1 MILITGGTGTSGGQ
15 VVQQLRATGKPF
27 RILARDP
34 AKAEGLKGPGVEVVA
49 GDLAKPGSLAAALA
63 GVEKVFL
70 LSPPAPDQVEVETN
84 LVNAAKNAGVKH
96 IVKFSAMTADAKAPP
111 RFPRAHGQIEDV
123 IKASGLAWTFL
134 RPPFFMQNLLGL
146 AGMVREGTI
155 YQPAKKSRAAFVD
168 TKDIAA
174 VAVQALIGTGHEGK
188 AYEITGPDLVNY
200 DEVAALFTKVIGH
213 QVLYQDVP
221 PAIAKQAM
229 LAMGIPEWNVDGI
242 LELMDQM
249 RAGKYEKISNV
260 VREVGQKRPTKLEQ
274 FIRDNV
280 AAFAAPSE

>member
-1 MILITGGTGTSGGQ
+1 MILITGGTGTTGGQ

-27 RILARDP
+27 RVLARDP
-34 AKAEGLKGPGVEVVA
+34 AKAQALRGPGVEVVA
-49 GDLAKPGSLAAALA
+49 SDLAKPDSLSGALA
-63 GVEKVFL
+63 GIERAFL
-70 LSPPAPDQVEVETN
+70 LSPPAPNQVEIESN

-96 IVKFSAMTADAKAPP
+96 VVKFSAMTADPKASS
-111 RFPRAHGQIEDV
+111 RFPRAHGQIEEI

-134 RPPFFMQNLLGL
+134 RPTFFMQNLLGL

-168 TKDIAA
+168 TRDIAA

-200 DEVAALFTKVIGH
+200 DEVAALFTKVTGH
-213 QVLYQDVP
+213 QVLYQDVA
-221 PAIAKQAM
+221 PATAKQAM
-229 LAMGIPEWNVDGI
+229 LGMGIPKWNVDGI

-249 RAGKYEKISNV
+249 RAGQYEKISNV
-260 VREVGQKRPTKLEQ
+260 VREVGMKRPTKMEQ
-274 FIRDNV
+274 FIRNNA
-280 AAFAAPSE
+280 AAFAAPSA